1 MPAYSIS
8 RIAKIINGTF
18 ASVYNKDYIINEL
31 AFDSRKIQH
40 EANTLFFA
48 LTSEKNDGHRYIKE
62 LYNKTFATLLSM
74 YLTTTHMHIL
84 MLTSYR

>member
-8 RIAKIINGTF
+8 KIAKIINGAF
-18 ASVYNKDYIINEL
+18 SVVYDKDYIINEL

-48 LTSEKNDGHRYIKE
+48 LTSEKNAI
-62 LYNKTFATLLSM
+62 LLSKILSM
-74 YLTTTHMHIL
+74 TYILIL